1 MVRSPATS
9 HHGRRL
15 GVEDMA
21 GFWRSDA
28 NGIVVAVRAQP
39 RARREGVQDVV
50 NDATGSP
57 RLRIAVT
64 APPEDGRATK
74 AVCTLLASALGVPA
88 SRVTVLSG
96 AAAREKLLHV
106 AGPAEALAAAMR
118 ALGCPGAPTAPGA
131 PHRKRTI

>member
-1 MVRSPATS
+1 MAQAWM
-9 HHGRRL
+9 
-15 GVEDMA
+15 EDMA
-21 GFWRSDA
+21 GFWRPDA

-74 AVCTLLASALGVPA
+74 AVCTVLASALGVPA

-106 AGPAEALAAAMR
+106 AGPAEALGAAMR
-118 ALGCPGAPTAPGA
+118 ALGYADTPTAA
-131 PHRKRTI
+131 EYDALHRKRTI